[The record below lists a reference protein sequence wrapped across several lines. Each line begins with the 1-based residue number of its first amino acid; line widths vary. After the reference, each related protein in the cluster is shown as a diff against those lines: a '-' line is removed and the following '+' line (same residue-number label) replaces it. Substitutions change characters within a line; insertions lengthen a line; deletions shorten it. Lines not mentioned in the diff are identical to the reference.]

1 MNKHAVVTGGAG
13 FLGSHICDS
22 LVADGWTVTCLDNY
36 STSASANIAHL
47 TTNERFRLVECDVI
61 NGIPEFGDVHTV
73 VHLASPASP
82 RDYAAMAI
90 ETLKAGSLGTLN
102 ALDFAR
108 RCGARFL
115 LASTSE
121 VYGDPLIN
129 PQPETYWGNVNP
141 IGPRSMYDEAK
152 RFSEALSVAYLST
165 GTDVAIVR
173 LFNGYG
179 PRMRINDG
187 RVIPTFVRQA
197 LAGMPITVTG
207 DGSQTR
213 SFCYVDDLVQGIV
226 RMLNSDL
233 AGPVNIGNADERTIL
248 EVAKRIVELA
258 GSGSEVTL
266 VERPEG
272 DPALRRPDV
281 TLARNALG
289 WEAAVS
295 LDDGLA
301 RTIAWYQHQL
311 ALAAPHQESRP
322 S

>member
-1 MNKHAVVTGGAG
+1 MKKHAVVTGGAG
-13 FLGSHICDS
+13 FLGSHLCDS
-22 LVADGWTVTCLDNY
+22 LVADDWTVTCLDNY
-36 STSASANIAHL
+36 STSASANVAHL
-47 TTNERFRLVECDVI
+47 TMNKRFRLVECDVI
-61 NGIPEFGDVHTV
+61 NGIPELGDVHAV

-82 RDYAAMAI
+82 RDYVAMAI
-90 ETLKAGSLGTLN
+90 ETLKVGSLGTLN

-121 VYGDPLIN
+121 VYGDPLVN

-152 RFSEALSVAYLST
+152 RFSEALSMAYLSVD
-165 GTDVAIVR
+165 TDVAIVR

-179 PRMRINDG
+179 PRMRIDDG

-197 LAGMPITVTG
+197 LAGTTLTVTG

-226 RMLNSDL
+226 RMVNSDIV
-233 AGPVNIGNADERTIL
+233 GPVNLGNADERTIL

-258 GSGSEVTL
+258 GSASEVTL

-272 DPALRRPDV
+272 DPAVRRPDV

-289 WEAAVS
+289 WAATVS

-301 RTIAWYQHQL
+301 RTIAWYRHQL
-311 ALAAPHQESRP
+311 ALAVPGEESLP

>member
-1 MNKHAVVTGGAG
+1 MSRHAVVTGGAG
-13 FLGSHICDS
+13 FLGSHLCDA
-22 LVADGWTVTCLDNY
+22 LIAGGWAVTCLDNY
-36 STSASANIAHL
+36 STSAPANVAHL
-47 TTNERFRLVECDVI
+47 TAGERFRLAECDVI
-61 NGIPEFGDVHTV
+61 NGIPELGAVDAVI
-73 VHLASPASP
+73 HLASPSSP
-82 RDYAAMAI
+82 RDYAAMAV

-121 VYGDPLIN
+121 VYGDPLVN

-152 RFSEALSVAYLST
+152 RFSEALTVAYLKA
-165 GTDVAIVR
+165 GTDAAIVR

-179 PRMRINDG
+179 PRMRPGDG
-187 RVIPTFVRQA
+187 RVIPTFIRQA
-197 LAGMPITVTG
+197 LAGAPLTVAG

-213 SFCYVDDLVQGIV
+213 SFCYAGDLVQGIV

-233 AGPVNIGNADERTIL
+233 AGPVNLGNPDERTIL
-248 EVAKRIVELA
+248 EVAKRIIELA
-258 GSGSEVTL
+258 GSDSEVTL
-266 VERPEG
+266 TERPGG
-272 DPALRRPDV
+272 DPGVRRPDV
-281 TLARNALG
+281 TLARTALG
-289 WEAAVS
+289 WAAQVP

-301 RTIAWYQHQL
+301 RTIAWCRHQL
-311 ALAAPHQESRP
+311 ARP